1 MSWSSYLHDGARGS
15 PLKGSLIRDPTL
27 SRLTHLCGEVDTRL
41 AYSMPE
47 IAEKQTDIVDFLWR
61 NDVVPGPAP
70 GDCGVDAV
78 WSKLPN
84 YPYRLG
90 IFAVR
95 HHPRFSRRSF

>member
-1 MSWSSYLHDGARGS
+1 MMGPKVPHRRVPSSGSYPVSSYPSLRRG
-15 PLKGSLIRDPTL
+15 GYWD
-27 SRLTHLCGEVDTRL
+27 
-41 AYSMPE
+41 SMPE

-61 NDVVPGPAP
+61 NDVVPGAAP

-95 HHPRFSRRSF
+95 HHPRISRRSF